1 MSIESQNSSTH
12 IVSEKTGRNVFSAS
26 GHRLLFFR
34 CVLFGK
40 RRNFCSLK
48 RTFLRHTIKTI
59 KKRKREKE
67 VCFLAENKIAKE
79 TTGKSSKAKNTKA
92 KTATKADA
100 VKAAV
105 KTAAKTAAKT
115 AEKTA
120 AKPAAKTAAKLRAR
134 SKAKAKP
141 KMNLKVIA
149 LGGLEEIGKNM
160 TVLEYGDDII
170 IIDCGLA
177 FPEDDMLGIDLVIPD
192 VTYLTKNMEKIRG
205 IVLTHGHEDHIGALP
220 YILKQI
226 NVPVFGTLLTLGLL
240 ENKLREHKMLDSTTR
255 HTVVPGEKVKLG
267 QMVVEFIHTNHSI
280 ADAVALA
287 IHTPVGVVV
296 HTGDFKVDYTPIDG
310 DIIDLQR
317 FAALGKEGV
326 LLLMSD
332 STNAERK
339 GFTMSEKNVG
349 KVFEKIFEETP
360 KNRIMVATFSSNI
373 HRIQQVIN
381 AAYMYGRKVAII
393 GRSMVNAVKTASE
406 LDYLWVPPR
415 TLIDINETKNYRDDQ
430 LVIIT
435 TGSQGETMS
444 ALSRIASGEHKQI
457 SVKPDDKIIIS
468 ASAIPGNEKSVF
480 RVVNELLK
488 KGAKVVY
495 GDIEDIHVSGHARQE
510 ELKLMLALTKPKF
523 FMPVHGE
530 FMHLSCHR
538 DLAISMG
545 MDKND
550 IFVMKLGEVLEVN
563 KNEAKVTGNVPVG
576 QIMVDGLGVGDVGN
590 IVLRD
595 RKHLSQDGLMVVVVS
610 MDREMGTIVSGPD
623 IISRGFVY
631 VREAENLMDEAR
643 AVVLE
648 ALLKCEEKNITSWN
662 YIKGVIKD
670 TLKNY
675 IWQKTKRSPMILPII
690 MEV

>member
-1 MSIESQNSSTH
+1 MT
-12 IVSEKTGRNVFSAS
+12 EKKPAKEPKAS
-26 GHRLLFFR
+26 G
-34 CVLFGK
+34 
-40 RRNFCSLK
+40 
-48 RTFLRHTIKTI
+48 
-59 KKRKREKE
+59 
-67 VCFLAENKIAKE
+67 
-79 TTGKSSKAKNTKA
+79 SKAKDAQGTKA
-92 KTATKADA
+92 
-100 VKAAV
+100 
-105 KTAAKTAAKT
+105 AKPAKR
-115 AEKTA
+115 TA
-120 AKPAAKTAAKLRAR
+120 AKPAAKTTAKPTAKKAAQTAAKPAAKTTSKPRTR
-134 SKAKAKP
+134 SKAKGKAS
-141 KMNLKVIA
+141 LKVIA

-177 FPEDDMLGIDLVIPD
+177 FPEDDMPGVDLVIPD
-192 VTYLTKNMEKIRG
+192 ITYLANHIEKVRG

-220 YILKQI
+220 YILKQL

-240 ENKLREHKMLDSTTR
+240 ENKLREHKMLDSTRR
-255 HTVVPGEKVKLG
+255 HTVVPGEMVKLG
-267 QMVVEFIHTNHSI
+267 QMTVEFIHTNHSI

-287 IHTPVGVVV
+287 IQTPVGTVV

-317 FAALGKEGV
+317 FAELGKQGV

-339 GFTMSEKNVG
+339 GFTMSEKTVG

-406 LDYLWVPPR
+406 LDYLWIPPR
-415 TLIDINETKNYRDDQ
+415 TLIDINEAKNYQDNQ
-430 LVIIT
+430 LVIIS

-444 ALSRIASGEHKQI
+444 ALSRIASGEHRQI
-457 SVKPDDKIIIS
+457 NVKPDDKIIIS

-510 ELKLMLALTKPKF
+510 ELKLMLALTKPRF

-530 FMHLSCHR
+530 FMHLSHHR
-538 DLAISMG
+538 DLAVSMG
-545 MDKND
+545 MDKED

-563 KNEAKVTGNVPVG
+563 QNEAKVTGVVPTG
-576 QIMVDGLGVGDVGN
+576 QVLVDGLGVGDVGN

-595 RKHLSQDGLMVVVVS
+595 RKHLSEDGLMVVVVS
-610 MDREMGTIVSGPD
+610 MDREMGTLLAGPD

-631 VREAENLMDEAR
+631 VRESENLMDEAR
-643 AVVLE
+643 AVVQE
-648 ALLKCEEKNITSWN
+648 ALLRCEERNVTSWN

>member
-1 MSIESQNSSTH
+1 MAN
-12 IVSEKTGRNVFSAS
+12 
-26 GHRLLFFR
+26 
-34 CVLFGK
+34 
-40 RRNFCSLK
+40 RR
-48 RTFLRHTIKTI
+48 
-59 KKRKREKE
+59 
-67 VCFLAENKIAKE
+67 
-79 TTGKSSKAKNTKA
+79 
-92 KTATKADA
+92 
-100 VKAAV
+100 
-105 KTAAKTAAKT
+105 
-115 AEKTA
+115 
-120 AKPAAKTAAKLRAR
+120 
-134 SKAKAKP
+134 AKP
-141 KMNLKVIA
+141 KTRLKVIA

-160 TVLEYGDDII
+160 TVLEYGNDIV

-192 VTYLTKNMEKIRG
+192 ITYLAKNVEKIRG

-220 YILKQI
+220 YVLKQLK
-226 NVPVFGTLLTLGLL
+226 VPVFGTLLTLGLL
-240 ENKLREHKMLDSTTR
+240 ENKLREHKMLDKTTL

-267 QMVVEFIHTNHSI
+267 QMMVEFIHTNHSI
-280 ADAVALA
+280 ADSVALA
-287 IHTPVGVVV
+287 IQTPVGTVI

-310 DIIDLQR
+310 EIIDLQR
-317 FAALGKEGV
+317 FAELGSQGV

-349 KVFEKIFEETP
+349 KVFERIFEETP
-360 KNRIMVATFSSNI
+360 RNRIMVATFSSNI
-373 HRIQQVIN
+373 HRIQQIIN

-406 LDYLWVPPR
+406 LDYLWIPPR
-415 TLIDINETKNYRDDQ
+415 TLIDITEIKNYRDEQ

-444 ALSRIASGEHKQI
+444 ALSRIANSEHKQV

-468 ASAIPGNEKSVF
+468 ASAIPGNEKNVI

-488 KGAKVVY
+488 KGADVVY
-495 GDIEDIHVSGHARQE
+495 GGIEDIHVSGHARQE

-530 FMHLSCHR
+530 YMHLSSHR

-545 MDKND
+545 MDKKN
-550 IFVMKLGEVLEVN
+550 IFVNKLGDVLELS
-563 KNEAKVTGNVPVG
+563 KNEAKVTGTVPTG
-576 QIMVDGLGVGDVGN
+576 QVMVDGLGVGDVGN

-595 RKHLSQDGLMVVVVS
+595 RKHLSEDGLMVVVVS
-610 MDREMGTIVSGPD
+610 MESETGQIMAGPD

-631 VREAENLMDEAR
+631 VRESEGLMDGAKE
-643 AVVLE
+643 VVLK
-648 ALLKCEEKNITSWN
+648 ALQECEEKNITSWN
-662 YIKGVIKD
+662 YIKNVIKD

>member
-1 MSIESQNSSTH
+1 MAN
-12 IVSEKTGRNVFSAS
+12 R
-26 GHRLLFFR
+26 
-34 CVLFGK
+34 
-40 RRNFCSLK
+40 
-48 RTFLRHTIKTI
+48 
-59 KKRKREKE
+59 
-67 VCFLAENKIAKE
+67 
-79 TTGKSSKAKNTKA
+79 
-92 KTATKADA
+92 
-100 VKAAV
+100 
-105 KTAAKTAAKT
+105 
-115 AEKTA
+115 
-120 AKPAAKTAAKLRAR
+120 R
-134 SKAKAKP
+134 SKP
-141 KMNLKVIA
+141 KTRLKVIA

-160 TVLEYGDDII
+160 TVLEYGNDII
-170 IIDCGLA
+170 IIACGLA

-192 VTYLTKNMEKIRG
+192 ITYLAKNVEKIRG

-220 YILKQI
+220 YVLKQLK
-226 NVPVFGTLLTLGLL
+226 VPVFGTLLTLGLL
-240 ENKLREHKMLDSTTR
+240 ENKLREHKMLDKTTL

-267 QMVVEFIHTNHSI
+267 EMVVEFIHTNHSI
-280 ADAVALA
+280 ADSVALA
-287 IHTPVGVVV
+287 IQTPVGMVI

-317 FAALGKEGV
+317 FAELGSQGV

-349 KVFEKIFEETP
+349 KVFERIFEETP
-360 KNRIMVATFSSNI
+360 RNRIMVATFSSNI
-373 HRIQQVIN
+373 HRIQQIIN

-415 TLIDINETKNYRDDQ
+415 TLIDINEIKNYRDEQ

-444 ALSRIASGEHKQI
+444 ALSRIANSEHKQV

-468 ASAIPGNEKSVF
+468 ASAIPGNEKNVI

-488 KGAKVVY
+488 KGADVVY
-495 GDIEDIHVSGHARQE
+495 GGIEDIHVSGHARQE

-530 FMHLSCHR
+530 YMHLSSHR

-545 MDKND
+545 MDKKN
-550 IFVMKLGEVLEVN
+550 IFVNKLGDVLELS
-563 KNEAKVTGNVPVG
+563 KNEAKVTGTVPTG
-576 QIMVDGLGVGDVGN
+576 QVMVDGLGVGDVGN

-595 RKHLSQDGLMVVVVS
+595 RKHLSEDGLMVVVVS
-610 MDREMGTIVSGPD
+610 MEEETGQIVAGPD

-631 VREAENLMDEAR
+631 VRESEGLMDGAR
-643 AVVLE
+643 EVVVK
-648 ALLKCEEKNITSWN
+648 ALQECEEKNITSWN
-662 YIKGVIKD
+662 YIKNLIKD

>member
-1 MSIESQNSSTH
+1 MAN
-12 IVSEKTGRNVFSAS
+12 R
-26 GHRLLFFR
+26 
-34 CVLFGK
+34 
-40 RRNFCSLK
+40 
-48 RTFLRHTIKTI
+48 
-59 KKRKREKE
+59 
-67 VCFLAENKIAKE
+67 
-79 TTGKSSKAKNTKA
+79 
-92 KTATKADA
+92 
-100 VKAAV
+100 
-105 KTAAKTAAKT
+105 
-115 AEKTA
+115 
-120 AKPAAKTAAKLRAR
+120 R
-134 SKAKAKP
+134 SKP
-141 KMNLKVIA
+141 KTRLKVIA

-160 TVLEYGDDII
+160 TVLEYGNDII

-192 VTYLTKNMEKIRG
+192 ITYLAKNVEKIRG

-220 YILKQI
+220 YVLKQLK
-226 NVPVFGTLLTLGLL
+226 VPVFGTLLTLGLL
-240 ENKLREHKMLDSTTR
+240 ENKLREHKMLDKTTL

-267 QMVVEFIHTNHSI
+267 EMVVEFIHTNHSI
-280 ADAVALA
+280 ADSVALA
-287 IHTPVGVVV
+287 IQTPVGMVI

-317 FAALGKEGV
+317 FAELGSQGV

-349 KVFEKIFEETP
+349 KVFERIFEETP
-360 KNRIMVATFSSNI
+360 RNRIMVATFSSNI
-373 HRIQQVIN
+373 HRIQQIIN

-415 TLIDINETKNYRDDQ
+415 TLIDVNEIKNYRDEQ

-444 ALSRIASGEHKQI
+444 ALSRIANSEHKQV

-468 ASAIPGNEKSVF
+468 ASAIPGNEKNVI

-488 KGAKVVY
+488 KGADVVY
-495 GDIEDIHVSGHARQE
+495 GGIEDIHVSGHARQE

-530 FMHLSCHR
+530 YMHLSSHR

-545 MDKND
+545 MDKKN
-550 IFVMKLGEVLEVN
+550 IFVNKLGDVLELS
-563 KNEAKVTGNVPVG
+563 KNEAKVTGTVPTG
-576 QIMVDGLGVGDVGN
+576 QVMVDGLGVGDVGN

-595 RKHLSQDGLMVVVVS
+595 RKHLSEDGLMVVVVS
-610 MDREMGTIVSGPD
+610 MEEETGQIAAGPD

-631 VREAENLMDEAR
+631 VRESEDLMDGAR
-643 AVVLE
+643 EVVMK
-648 ALLKCEEKNITSWN
+648 ALQECEEKNITSWN
-662 YIKGVIKD
+662 YIKNLIKD